1 MDNYV
6 CPICLDNIE
15 IKREQDNNVNIIVL
29 KGCRHVYHKK
39 CLKLYW
45 KNVDRKRCPLC
56 RDENVT
62 DDLFFNN
69 WITKNNRLKLDKY
82 NKYLIQW
89 HNRDCIE
96 NNHFIIFVKPF
107 GVIGICLNC
116 KRVES
121 FNV

>member
-15 IKREQDNNVNIIVL
+15 VEREQDNNVNITLL
-29 KGCRHVYHKK
+29 KICRHVYHRN

-45 KNVDRKRCPLC
+45 QNINKKNCPKC
-56 RDENVT
+56 RNENVIE
-62 DDLFFNN
+62 DLFYND
-69 WITKNNRLKLDKY
+69 WITKYNRLKLDKY

-89 HNRDCIE
+89 YNRDCIE
-96 NNHFIIFVKPF
+96 NNHFIIFVQPF

-116 KRVES
+116 KRIES